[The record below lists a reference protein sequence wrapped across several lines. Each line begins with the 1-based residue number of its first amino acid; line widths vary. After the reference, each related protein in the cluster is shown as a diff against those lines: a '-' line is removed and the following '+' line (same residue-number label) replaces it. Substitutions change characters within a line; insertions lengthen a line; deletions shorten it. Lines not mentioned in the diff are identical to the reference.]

1 MNYDIL
7 AERVRLAIPR
17 HPCVAIIGSGSF
29 WDPESESICREIGA
43 RLAEVPDVT
52 LITGGIGGVGDTVGR
67 SFYLATRATSGD
79 ARVVHVLP
87 EDSCARP

>member
-1 MNYDIL
+1 MC
-7 AERVRLAIPR
+7 ALAIPR

-29 WDPESESICREIGA
+29 WDPESESTCREIGA

-67 SFYLATRATSGD
+67 SFYLATRATSG
-79 ARVVHVLP
+79 ARGSFTCCRKTVVHAPTV
-87 EDSCARP
+87 